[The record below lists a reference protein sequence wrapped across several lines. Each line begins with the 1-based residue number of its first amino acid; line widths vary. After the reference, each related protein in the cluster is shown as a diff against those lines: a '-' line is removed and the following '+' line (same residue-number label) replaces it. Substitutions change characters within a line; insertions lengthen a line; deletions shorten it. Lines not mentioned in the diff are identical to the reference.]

1 MTEKNSLTS
10 ILKRLRE
17 EKRKKLIERDQ
28 WTQDAVA
35 RRVGV
40 TRQTYIAWEK
50 GYSLPDIDNLREIV
64 RVFRPSEEDEL
75 ALYRAARQAP
85 PRIHNL
91 PPIQNLYFT
100 GRKAYLKQLDQFF
113 HEGKKLIFLYG
124 PIGIGKTEV
133 ALRYA

>member
-1 MTEKNSLTS
+1 MTEKNSLAS

-50 GYSLPDIDNLREIV
+50 GYSLPDI
-64 RVFRPSEEDEL
+64 
-75 ALYRAARQAP
+75 
-85 PRIHNL
+85 HNL

-124 PIGIGKTEV
+124 PIGIGKTKV
-133 ALRYA
+133 ALRYAQLRYIDYTYSAVFWIDASDEN